1 MNVKCCYVDNDAGS
15 TNKTV
20 EELLANKQPDHL
32 KQQQQQQKIEQDTP
46 TEQLKDK
53 AKKEPPSSAVYQ
65 KPPQVPS
72 NLEVSPVLGKKTTLC
87 SMMGNFG
94 M

>member
-1 MNVKCCYVDNDAGS
+1 MNVKCCYVDNDADS

-32 KQQQQQQKIEQDTP
+32 KQQQQQKIEQDTP
-46 TEQLKDK
+46 TEQLEDK

-65 KPPQVPS
+65 KPPKVPS
-72 NLEVSPVLGKKTTLC
+72 NLEVSPVLGKKTMLC